1 MYNVYIIYMMYSLM
15 QIVLLIAQPQLST
28 EIKLTQ

>member
-1 MYNVYIIYMMYSLM
+1 MYNVYIIYVMYSLM
-15 QIVLLIAQPQLST
+15 QIVLLIAQSQLST